1 MSRVTKVGQ
10 NLQGPAGRVD
20 PEMTRALVKLAG
32 VAKRDYHKFWLS
44 ASSVAEEGTLSE
56 FAKDQIDGFM
66 ESLEFSGGSKYIK
79 IIRNDN
85 QRMVWGFIVNTE
97 NDSKFKYGDILKA
110 AGWAAPARNKARG
123 NVFEDLS
130 WVRWTGPEYL

>member
-20 PEMTRALVKLAG
+20 PKMTRALIKLAD
-32 VAKRDYHKFWLS
+32 VARRDYHRFWLR
-44 ASSVAEEGTLSE
+44 ADSVAAKGTLSE
-56 FAKDQIDGFM
+56 FAKAQIEGFM

-79 IIRNDN
+79 IIRNDG

-97 NDSKFKYGDILKA
+97 NDAKFKYGDILKA

-130 WVRWTGPEYL
+130 KVQWTGPEYL

>member
-1 MSRVTKVGQ
+1 MTNTR
-10 NLQGPAGRVD
+10 LQGPAGRID
-20 PEMTRALVKLAG
+20 PEMSRALIKMAG
-32 VAKRDYHKFWLS
+32 VMKKDYRRFWNASDSVS
-44 ASSVAEEGTLSE
+44 APGTLSPYAQE
-56 FAKDQIDGFM
+56 QLDGFM

-79 IIRNDN
+79 VIRNDG

-97 NDSKFKYGDILKA
+97 NDKKFKYGDILKA

-130 WVRWTGPEYL
+130 WVQWTGPAYL